1 MAFQTI
7 TTFVRPNSGVPF
19 FSNSEN
25 KAITEAYAASN
36 KISASDTVTSQD
48 GLTKTIT
55 RTFATHA
62 DQLAFKNDPARA
74 AIVEA
79 RRAYNLA
86 NNIHVTVEYISV

>member
-7 TTFVRPNSGVPF
+7 TTFVRPNLGVPF
-19 FSNSEN
+19 FSNPQN
-25 KAITEAYAASN
+25 KTITESYTTSG
-36 KISASDTVTSQD
+36 KISANDTVTSQD